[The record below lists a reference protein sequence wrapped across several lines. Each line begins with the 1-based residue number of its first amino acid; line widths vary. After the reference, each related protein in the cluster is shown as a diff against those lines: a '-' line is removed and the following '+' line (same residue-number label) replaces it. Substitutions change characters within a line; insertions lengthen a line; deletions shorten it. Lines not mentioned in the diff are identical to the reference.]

1 MDGAEHFLAQFFSSY
16 CSYPLAWLSITSFP
30 NKVMC
35 HSAKPFLFASSIW
48 EAKTPGVIVHQPP
61 KLLRLM
67 LQVRTLLSIAGEEVP
82 SATWSPSVSSPP
94 PPHPQPSATPPTPP
108 TPSTTPAATFSP
120 TQATRW
126 LTPSPIGHNLCSEVW
141 REHFT
146 SLSTRTQSSSPRAST
161 S

>member
-16 CSYPLAWLSITSFP
+16 CSYLLAWLSIISFP

-35 HSAKPFLFASSIW
+35 HSAKPFLFASSIR

-61 KLLRLM
+61 KLLRLV

-94 PPHPQPSATPPTPP
+94 HPPQPSATPPTPP
-108 TPSTTPAATFSP
+108 TPPTTPAATFSP

-141 REHFT
+141 REHSIF
-146 SLSTRTQSSSPRAST
+146 LYLKLKFKIYFLKYI
-161 S
+161 